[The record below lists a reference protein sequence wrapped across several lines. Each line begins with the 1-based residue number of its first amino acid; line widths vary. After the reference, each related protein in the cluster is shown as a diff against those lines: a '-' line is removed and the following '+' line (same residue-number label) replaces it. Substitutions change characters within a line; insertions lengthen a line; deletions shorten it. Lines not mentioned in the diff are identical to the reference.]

1 MSTETKKKNCS
12 KSLNRLNIASD
23 IANEIWIEVESLQ
36 QMNDLQTISLPIQ
49 RELVDLKLEM
59 AQIMTDMLEVNLNE
73 AKSKNSKALK
83 QNNITKVKIIQFG

>member
-1 MSTETKKKNCS
+1 M
-12 KSLNRLNIASD
+12 
-23 IANEIWIEVESLQ
+23 ESLQ

-73 AKSKNSKALK
+73 AKTKNSKALK